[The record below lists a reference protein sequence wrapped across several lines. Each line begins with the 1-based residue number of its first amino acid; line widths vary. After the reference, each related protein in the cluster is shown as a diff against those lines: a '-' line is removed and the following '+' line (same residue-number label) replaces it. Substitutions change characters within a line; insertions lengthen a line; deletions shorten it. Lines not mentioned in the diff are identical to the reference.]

1 MIARVKGFA
10 IDLCRKMFCRKRG
23 KEGPDACLAPT
34 ANSAITQAISTAKD
48 REGEPIFYPYEGT
61 TFSSYEEAKEFYNL
75 YSWEIGFGIRESRSK
90 KNGNNYTTRK
100 DTVCSCEVCIQL

>member
-1 MIARVKGFA
+1 M
-10 IDLCRKMFCRKRG
+10 
-23 KEGPDACLAPT
+23 
-34 ANSAITQAISTAKD
+34 
-48 REGEPIFYPYEGT
+48 FYPYEGT

-100 DTVCSCEVCIQL
+100 DIVCSCEVCIQL